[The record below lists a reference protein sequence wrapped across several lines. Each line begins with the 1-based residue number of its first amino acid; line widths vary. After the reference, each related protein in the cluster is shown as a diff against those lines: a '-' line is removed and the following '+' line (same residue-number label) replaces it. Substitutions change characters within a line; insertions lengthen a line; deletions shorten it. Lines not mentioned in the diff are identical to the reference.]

1 MQWQKIFDPF
11 TECIYRQKLET
22 LKQVDY
28 LIDDF
33 IHFYSFERL
42 LSKTGLTPL
51 MQRQSFES

>member
-22 LKQVDY
+22 LKQADD

-33 IHFYSFERL
+33 IHFHSFERL
-42 LSKTGLTPL
+42 QSKTGLTPL
-51 MQRQSFES
+51 MQHQSLES